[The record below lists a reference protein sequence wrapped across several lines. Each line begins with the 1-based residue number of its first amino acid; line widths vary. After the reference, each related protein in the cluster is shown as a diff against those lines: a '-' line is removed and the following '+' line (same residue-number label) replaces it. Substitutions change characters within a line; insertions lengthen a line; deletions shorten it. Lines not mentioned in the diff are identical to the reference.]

1 MLWSE
6 KNNSYKDANKASPQ
20 PKKNFTV
27 NTRLF

>member
-6 KNNSYKDANKASPQ
+6 KNNLYEDAYKASPQ

-27 NTRLF
+27 STRLF